1 MRYYLDHP
9 TLHSLN
15 LTLSKEAKN
24 LVREAVAVQGAC
36 GAFTD
41 DLYGRLVV
49 ALKDIDISL
58 FVARHK

>member
-1 MRYYLDHP
+1 MIG
-9 TLHSLN
+9 
-15 LTLSKEAKN
+15 LTLWSQQTSLAVQ
-24 LVREAVAVQGAC
+24 LRGAVATQDAC

-41 DLYGRLVV
+41 DLYGKLVV